1 MWYTIFR
8 AGCIIFLK
16 LFFRLKIEGRENLPK
31 KSNYIVVANH
41 ASFLDPLVVAAAI
54 PAKVYC
60 IASRSLYAF
69 PKLKWA
75 LRKLDCLPTGAS
87 SECAIELL
95 VKNNIVGLFPEGGIS
110 RDGRLREF
118 KRGAA
123 LLAMKTGR
131 PIVPCAI
138 SGAFEALP
146 IKAKFPRFVSIT
158 VRICKPVFLLKEFE
172 DVIDDSDLQEGIT
185 RIKNAIK
192 EKINGK

>member
-1 MWYTIFR
+1 MWYKIFR
-8 AGCIIFLK
+8 TGCILFLK

-31 KSNYIVVANH
+31 KSNFIVVANH
-41 ASFLDPLVVAAAI
+41 SSFMDPFVVAAAI
-54 PAKVYC
+54 PAKIYC

-87 SECAIELL
+87 SECAIDLL

-110 RDGRLREF
+110 RDGKLREF

-138 SGAFEALP
+138 RGAYEALP
-146 IKAKFPRFVSIT
+146 IKAKFPRLVPIT
-158 VRICKPVFLLKEFE
+158 ITICKPVFLLKEFDE
-172 DVIDDSDLQEGIT
+172 VLDDTDLQEGTT
-185 RIKNAIK
+185 RIKNSIK
-192 EKINGK
+192 EKVNAK